1 MYVKLAWGFVSLF
14 VLEKYSYLYRWPQT
28 LFRIVLTVII
38 ALSRGMSAKNT
49 IFLGPV
55 TAFFRSMAQRSL
67 SEQWRTEGNTIYV
80 TAKIDLSPT
89 VREARLQKAMSCFE
103 KAQQTASSD
112 DETASASKNI
122 GMCSWRLATVSY
134 TMGKIV
140 LLCIWKFSRDFYF
153 RE

>member
-1 MYVKLAWGFVSLF
+1 MQLF
-14 VLEKYSYLYRWPQT
+14 CDLY
-28 LFRIVLTVII
+28 
-38 ALSRGMSAKNT
+38 
-49 IFLGPV
+49 
-55 TAFFRSMAQRSL
+55 FFRSMAQRSL

-134 TMGKIV
+134 TMGKQG
-140 LLCIWKFSRDFYF
+140 F
-153 RE
+153 RFFFKIGGPK